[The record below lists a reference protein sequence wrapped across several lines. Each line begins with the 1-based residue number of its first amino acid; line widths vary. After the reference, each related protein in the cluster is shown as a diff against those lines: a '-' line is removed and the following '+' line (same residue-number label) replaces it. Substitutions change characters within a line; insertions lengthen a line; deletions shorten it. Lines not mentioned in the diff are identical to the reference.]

1 MDIEIKIGREVEG
14 AGAMKVPSTFK
25 RVSRRHA
32 TLYWHDGIVTIE
44 DNESAN
50 GTFVNG
56 RRVAKTKVK
65 ESDVV
70 WLGGDG
76 EEECYQLDMKKV
88 FDSCRD
94 AEKKAR
100 IDFSEEFEELKNVY
114 IEYQA
119 KVAEAKKKATK
130 KSQLP
135 QRIASFIPTFIGAII
150 AIIPSVPSS
159 ARIPVMSVGGVITG
173 LINMFM
179 IGKNSSN
186 DALAEELTDLQIEYQ
201 QKYRCPK
208 CGKEFNI
215 ATQHWKKLEAGG
227 KCPNP
232 KCDAMFVKK

>member
-14 AGAMKVPSTFK
+14 AGSIKVPSTFK

-32 TLYWHDGIVTIE
+32 SLLWHDGIVTIE

-56 RRVAKTKVK
+56 RRVAKTKIK
-65 ESDVV
+65 ETDVV
-70 WLGGDG
+70 WLGGEG
-76 EEECYQLDMKKV
+76 EDECYQLDLKKV
-88 FDSCRD
+88 FDSCRE

-100 IDFSEEFEELKNVY
+100 TDYSKEFEELKDVY
-114 IEYQA
+114 VEYQA
-119 KVAEAKKKATK
+119 KVAEAKKKTTV

-135 QRIASFIPTFIGAII
+135 MRIASFIPTLVRAII
-150 AIIPSVPSS
+150 AFIPSVPTS
-159 ARIPVMSVGGVITG
+159 AIIPVMSVGGVITG

-186 DALAEELTDLQIEYQ
+186 DALAEELTDIQIEYQ
-201 QKYRCPK
+201 QKYKCPK
-208 CGKEFNI
+208 CGKEI
-215 ATQHWKKLEAGG
+215 PLTTHWKKLEAGG

>member
-100 IDFSEEFEELKNVY
+100 TDFSEEFEELKNVY

-119 KVAEAKKKATK
+119 KVAKLKKEAAT

-135 QRIASFIPTFIGAII
+135 RFIPSIIVAVISIIITVALKDYRIYAASFGSLLTTVVGFLTAGK
-150 AIIPSVPSS
+150 SS
-159 ARIPVMSVGGVITG
+159 DVNNNLS
-173 LINMFM
+173 
-179 IGKNSSN
+179 
-186 DALAEELTDLQIEYQ
+186 EQLTDLQIEYQ
-201 QKYRCPK
+201 QKYKCPK
-208 CGKEFNI
+208 CGKDFNI

-227 KCPNP
+227 KCPNS